1 MTPGS
6 RAWILS
12 VANALGMIGV
22 VSFPAIAPQLQRDWG
37 LANTEVGWLGGVYF
51 AGYVAFV
58 PILTGLTDR
67 LRARSIV
74 LAGLLISAV
83 ASAGFGLFAMD
94 FWSATFWR
102 FLAGVGFA
110 GSYMPAMKALS
121 DAVDGSARHRVIS
134 IYSASFSLGVSLS
147 YFGTGWLTGL
157 AGYEAAF
164 LLLSVLPL
172 IGILLTV
179 ISLPPGGEPAGRGMP
194 DFRKA
199 LRNRRAIAFFV
210 AYAVHNGESSTSRA
224 WIVPLLAAAS
234 IAWPG
239 GAEAW
244 QGTITSFVAI
254 VNIGGLFTILA
265 AGRLAA
271 PVGLKRLV
279 VLIIFASAC
288 IGILLGA
295 GMGLGPVFVLAIAA
309 LYILTVPADAGLL
322 NSGLVSRTEPDV
334 LGATMAL
341 HATIAFGAA
350 FLFPVLFGLVLDL
363 SGGEWVIAF
372 TVLAMATML
381 GPLALRL
388 LDKPDATDAG

>member
-6 RAWILS
+6 RAWALS
-12 VANALGMIGV
+12 MANALGMIGV
-22 VSFPAIAPQLQRDWG
+22 VSFPAIAPQLQSDWG
-37 LANTEVGWLGGVYF
+37 LGNTEVGWLGGIYF

-67 LRARSIV
+67 VAPRRIV
-74 LAGLLISAV
+74 IAGFLLSAV
-83 ASAGFGLFAMD
+83 ASAGFGWFATD
-94 FWSATFWR
+94 FWSASFWR

-121 DAVDGSARHRVIS
+121 DAVEPAARHRVIS
-134 IYSASFSLGVSLS
+134 IYSASFSVGVSLS

-157 AGYEAAF
+157 AGYQAAF
-164 LLLSVLPL
+164 VILSALPL
-172 IGILLTV
+172 VAVMLIFTC
-179 ISLPPGGEPAGRGMP
+179 LPPGGSVSGRGMP

-199 LRNRRAIAFFV
+199 LRNRRAVAFFI
-210 AYAVHNGESSTSRA
+210 AYAVHNGESSTARA

-254 VNIGGLFTILA
+254 ANLGGLFVILA

-271 PVGLKRLV
+271 PVGLERLV
-279 VLIIFASAC
+279 VMVIFTSAGL
-288 IGILLGA
+288 GILLGA
-295 GMGLGPVFVLAIAA
+295 GTGFGPAFVLTVAG
-309 LYILTVPADAGLL
+309 LYILAAPADAGLL

-341 HATIAFGAA
+341 HATIAFSAA

-363 SGGEWVIAF
+363 AGGAWVVAFIA
-372 TVLAMATML
+372 LAAMTSL

-388 LDKPDATDAG
+388 LDRPDND